1 MDSIYNLPHHEG
13 NPRNSEGSFVRLKD
27 GRILFVYT
35 RYQGNSWDD
44 HATADLAAKFSTDN
58 GRTWS
63 AEDTIMVQNDSLNV
77 MSVSLLR
84 LQDGRIALLHLRKSA
99 FEGGGVDCRPW
110 VRFSSDEGQTWSS
123 PIDITKLPPS
133 YQVVNNDRLIQL
145 KNGRL
150 ALPIAF
156 HRFRNPNGEKFD
168 VDFRGIVAYYL
179 SDDGG
184 QNWRESRE
192 VVLPLSHKI
201 TTGYQEPGVVEL
213 SDGRLFSW
221 YRTSDGAQ
229 HGSYSEDFGDTWS
242 QPFRAHQ
249 FPSMH
254 SPLSMKAHPETHELF
269 AVWADLDPRWHVTPQ
284 EGSWSRTPLVMARST
299 DNGQSWHDHRMLESE
314 PDHGYCYIAMHFTDD
329 NALLLAYCC
338 GGGKDGAVLQD
349 LRIRRIEL

>member
-1 MDSIYNLPHHEG
+1 MDSICNLSHKEG

-35 RYQGNSWDD
+35 RYRGNSWDD
-44 HATADLAAKFSTDN
+44 HATADLAAKYSSDN

-63 AEDTIMVQNDSLNV
+63 EEDTIVIPNDSLNL

-84 LQDGRIALLHLRKSA
+84 LQDGRIALLNLRKSG
-99 FEGGGVDCRPW
+99 FENGGVDCRPW
-110 VRFSSDEGQTWSS
+110 IRFSSDEAKTWSQ
-123 PIDITKLPPS
+123 PIDITKLPS
-133 YQVVNNDRLIQL
+133 CYLVVNNDRLIQL

-150 ALPIAF
+150 LLPVGL
-156 HRFRNPNGEKFD
+156 HRYQNADGKKVGLD
-168 VDFRGIVAYYL
+168 MRGIVIFFL

-184 QNWRESRE
+184 ATWRESRE
-192 VVLPLSHKI
+192 IIFPLSHKI

-213 SDGRLFSW
+213 TDGRIFAW
-221 YRTSDGAQ
+221 FRTSDGAQ

-242 QPFRAHQ
+242 HPFRVHH

-269 AVWADLDPRWHVTPQ
+269 AVWADLDPRWNVKQQ
-284 EGSWSRTPLVMARST
+284 EGSWLRTPLVIARST

-314 PDHGYCYIAMHFTDD
+314 PDHGYCYIAMLFTDD
-329 NALLLAYCC
+329 NALLLGYCC
-338 GGGKDGAVLQD
+338 GGGKGVCCLQD
-349 LRIRRIEL
+349 LRLRRIEL